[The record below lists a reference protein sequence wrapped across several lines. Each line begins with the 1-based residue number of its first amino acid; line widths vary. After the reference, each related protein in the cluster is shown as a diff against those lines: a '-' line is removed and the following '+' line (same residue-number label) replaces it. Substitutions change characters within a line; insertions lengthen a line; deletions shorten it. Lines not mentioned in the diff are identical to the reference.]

1 MKKQKRFLKQV
12 VSLIALLSFCLCP
25 TLSSAQYWMSK
36 YGYLD
41 NYYLIRD
48 STDVFFNE
56 DTSRIHDKNLGFKGY
71 QRWKTFMEPRVSQ
84 NGSMECIGSSYRHN
98 RPVG

>member
-1 MKKQKRFLKQV
+1 MLKPQNVIYNMTNTNEYLYNTGIHCLKPNHTPKIHFMKKQKRFLKQA
-12 VSLIALLSFCLCP
+12 VSLIALLSFWLCP

-48 STDVFFNE
+48 STDAFFNE
-56 DTSRIHDKNLGFKGY
+56 DTSRIHDK
-71 QRWKTFMEPRVSQ
+71 
-84 NGSMECIGSSYRHN
+84 I
-98 RPVG
+98 